1 MNRMTRNFLTTAVA
15 GAGLLAALGIG
26 AAKAGDD
33 PVLVAD
39 RAAFAALASGNH
51 AAANKWL
58 DPDFSWIDSEGIMW
72 LKSDAFRAGIKPL
85 IPEATADVKV
95 IEHKYGPSVVWIQ
108 WNQGNKYSAH
118 FWVKRPGGW
127 KLLHATEIAAVPKR
141 DFTVVEPTYEI
152 PCNNPCK
159 ALPYKPVTEGEKA
172 SLEEWQD
179 QESGMD
185 RWAVRVADD
194 QDQRVVSTYGGAS
207 PSKADRLAGM
217 RKRAA
222 SNPNTPKVGAAP
234 ALWIRTW
241 DFGDAVVMV
250 SVQPT
255 YGDKPYWSSRVLSKD
270 NKGFWQMRESYHN
283 FILAAPVMTAVQN
296 QPNLK

>member
-1 MNRMTRNFLTTAVA
+1 MNRITRNMFAATVA
-15 GAGLLAALGIG
+15 CAGLMTSVGIAA
-26 AAKAGDD
+26 AAAGD
-33 PVLVAD
+33 PVLAAD
-39 RAAFAALASGNH
+39 RAAFAALSKGDH

-58 DPDFSWIDSEGIMW
+58 DPDFNWVDAEGIMW
-72 LKSDAFRAGIKPL
+72 LKSDAFRANIKPL
-85 IPEATADVKV
+85 IAEPTADVKV
-95 IEHKYGPSVVWIQ
+95 IEHKYGASVVWIQ
-108 WNQGNKYSAH
+108 WSQGDKYSAH

-141 DFTVVEPTYEI
+141 DFTVVEPTYDI

-159 ALPYKPVTEGEKA
+159 ALPYKPQTEGEKA

-179 QESGMD
+179 QESGME

-194 QDQRVVSTYGGAS
+194 QDQRVVSTYGGPS

-222 SNPNTPKVGAAP
+222 AMPNAPKVGAAP

-270 NKGFWQMRESYHN
+270 EKGFWQMRESYHN